1 MALEKEKLEYF
12 KEKLQGELR
21 HLENEL
27 ESVGRV
33 NPDNPKDWEAEPDEE
48 SVPSADPTDYA
59 DEIEEFEGN
68 TAILKELE
76 VKYNETKRAL
86 EKIENGTYGIC
97 DKCGKEIP
105 EARLEASP
113 SATTCLEHIKS

>member
-1 MALEKEKLEYF
+1 MEKNKLEKYKNLLE
-12 KEKLQGELR
+12 GELKL
-21 HLENEL
+21 LENEL
-27 ESVGRV
+27 NSVGRK

-48 SVPSADPTDYA
+48 AVPSSDPTDYA

-76 VKYNETKRAL
+76 VKYNEIKKAL
-86 EKIENGTYGIC
+86 EKIKNGTYGIC

-105 EARLEASP
+105 EARLDANPAAS
-113 SATTCLEHIKS
+113 TCLKHTKS